1 VRAAKELV
9 DRGFQPA
16 QIRKALDQVKNK
28 LPSMDRPLEKLRV
41 TWDGTTL
48 TLVDEGIAYAP
59 TGQRLFDFALSDLAD
74 QAAQVV
80 ALDMAHSDGSSEG
93 QSDAY
98 EWFARGLSADEE
110 KGDLVLAVACY
121 RKALACDPGLA
132 AAHANLGGLAYRSGD
147 WVTARTEFET
157 ALSLD
162 PGQPEA
168 RYNLARILQEQG
180 ENELAAAELRRVV
193 EEAPWFAD
201 AHFNL
206 ASALEHLGSKRQAA
220 THLRRFLELNSN
232 SNAESQ
238 SWLEEARRRLVRL
251 ENKTQTE

>member
-41 TWDGTTL
+41 TWDGTSL
-48 TLVDEGIAYAP
+48 TVVDEGIAYAP

-80 ALDMAHSDGSSEG
+80 ALDLAHSDGSPGG
-93 QSDAY
+93 QGDAY
-98 EWFARGLSADEE
+98 EWFARGLAADEE

-132 AAHANLGGLAYRSGD
+132 AAHANLGGLAHRAGD
-147 WVTARTEFET
+147 LVTAQTEFET

-180 ENELAAAELRRVV
+180 KHELAAAELRRVV

-220 THLRRFLELNSN
+220 THLQRFLELNSN
-232 SNAESQ
+232 AGPEYQ
-238 SWLEEARRRLVRL
+238 VWLEEARRRLVRL
-251 ENKTQTE
+251 DNKGPLE